1 MAKTVSVI
9 VPVYNVSKFLEHC
22 LTSIVNQS
30 YRDLEILLVNDGSM
44 DQSFLI
50 CEEFRK
56 KDPRVRVISQSN
68 AGLSAARN
76 RGIEAATGDYISFVD
91 GDDWLEENFFERMV
105 SVHEE
110 TGSDV
115 TICNY
120 KAFEEEKSLF
130 YFYTNFEE
138 KYVRE
143 YTPSE
148 WFRNIYGNGDFSTNF
163 VVAWGKLYN
172 RALFENIRYPVGKI
186 AEDDY
191 TTYFTYLLS
200 EKIAYIHEPLYI
212 YRKNPEGISKTKP
225 VIERLP
231 LQSIEEEFT
240 LATLA
245 ADIDTSS
252 IRKIYLERLRIL
264 RDWCLFAGRAEDYRH
279 ICLKIEVLKKH
290 GIDIEQHQE

>member
-9 VPVYNVSKFLEHC
+9 VPVYNVSKYLDQC
-22 LTSIVNQS
+22 IGSLLKQS
-30 YRDLEILLVNDGSM
+30 YKDQEIILVNDGST
-44 DQSFLI
+44 DKSFLI
-50 CEEFRK
+50 CEEYRK
-56 KDPRVRVISQSN
+56 KDPRIRLISQEN

-76 RGIEAATGDYISFVD
+76 RGIEAAGGDYLCFLDS
-91 GDDWLEENFFERMV
+91 DDWLEENFLERMV

-120 KAFEEEKSLF
+120 KAFDEEKSVV
-130 YFYTNFEE
+130 YVYQSFEE
-138 KYVRE
+138 KYVKE
-143 YTPSE
+143 FTPSE

-172 RALFENIRYPVGKI
+172 RSLFENIRYPLGKI

-191 TTYFTYLLS
+191 TTYFAYLLS

-212 YRKNPEGISKTKP
+212 YRKTPTGISKTKP
-225 VIERLP
+225 LMERLP

-245 ADIDTSS
+245 EDIDTSS

-290 GIDIEQHQE
+290 GIEVEQHP